1 LNNTTW
7 AAFETVLVGRRAL
20 VVLERTVHIGW
31 LETMDEGVARVEEWG
46 FEVVVEI
53 SVGAGV
59 VNGCVEGVGTSFAEG
74 EGIAVSKMTNALL
87 EEVAIH
93 IVLLKEEMAI

>member
-1 LNNTTW
+1 M
-7 AAFETVLVGRRAL
+7 FVGRRAL

-53 SVGAGV
+53 SVGVGV
-59 VNGCVEGVGTSFAEG
+59 
-74 EGIAVSKMTNALL
+74 
-87 EEVAIH
+87 
-93 IVLLKEEMAI
+93 